1 MMYNNSRMYKVIYYT
16 NKRGVCPVEEFINS
30 LQINV
35 RVKVLKWV
43 ELLEEKGPN
52 LPRPYAD
59 TLRDKIRELR
69 VSRGSLEIR
78 LLYFFWKDK
87 IIIVTH
93 GFLKKEIQADRSEI
107 DKAINFM
114 NEFILRNEV

>member
-1 MMYNNSRMYKVIYYT
+1 MMYNNDRMYEIIYFT
-16 NKRGVCPVEEFINS
+16 NKRGDCPVEEFLNS
-30 LQINV
+30 LQVNARAKV
-35 RVKVLKWV
+35 VKWL

-59 TLRDKIRELR
+59 ILRGKIRELR
-69 VSRGSLEIR
+69 VSYGNLEIR

-93 GFLKKEIQADRSEI
+93 GFLKKERQIDSSEI
-107 DKAINFM
+107 ERAINYM